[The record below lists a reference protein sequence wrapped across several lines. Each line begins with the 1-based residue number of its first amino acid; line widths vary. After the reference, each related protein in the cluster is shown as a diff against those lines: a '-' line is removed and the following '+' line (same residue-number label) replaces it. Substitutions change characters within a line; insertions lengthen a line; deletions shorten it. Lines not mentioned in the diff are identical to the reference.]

1 MLEVGHQQRANQ
13 LHNSNDASRCKP
25 ADKADV
31 TVFFAR
37 ETADFARSIA
47 LKVMNKLAVPL
58 NDDQI
63 EKVFTSVDLN
73 KDSQLDS
80 QAEGLRAELP
90 TVNHGTLR
98 PNCQVVFGLFCSA
111 QSLIGQAHGWL

>member
-1 MLEVGHQQRANQ
+1 MLEVGHQQR
-13 LHNSNDASRCKP
+13 
-25 ADKADV
+25 V
-31 TVFFAR
+31 
-37 ETADFARSIA
+37 ARSIA

-80 QAEGLRAELP
+80 QAAGLRAELP
-90 TVNHGTLR
+90 TVNHETLG
-98 PNCQVVFGLFCSA
+98 PNCQVVFGFFL
-111 QSLIGQAHGWL
+111 